1 MQRNTCWCNFQRLGK
16 NVNHNPILPHS
27 WYITGFL
34 TSVTRRVPYV
44 EQELLTLPD
53 HLNSSIV
60 LVGFV
65 LLDLWF
71 SVYCFFKSSF
81 ITLLFFVWPVAL
93 CPSICGFWLLL
104 WDLQIILT
112 CIFLHVVP
120 QFCITA
126 TSQSATSYTA
136 VYTGVGSFV
145 VTALMSVIIVL
156 ATLRYSFIFY
166 LLSFCPC
173 IIPDNKVWH

>member
-1 MQRNTCWCNFQRLGK
+1 MPRNTCWCNFQRLGK

-34 TSVTRRVPYV
+34 TSVTRWVPYV

-65 LLDLWF
+65 LLELWF

-81 ITLLFFVWPVAL
+81 ITLLFFVWAVAL

-112 CIFLHVVP
+112 CIFL

-145 VTALMSVIIVL
+145 VTALMSVIIVQ
-156 ATLRYSFIFY
+156 ATLRYGFIFY